1 MWYHKYMKYIFSAVY
16 TKENKGY
23 SVLCPELGVAS
34 QGVNLDDA
42 EDNIREAVE
51 LYIKDFSP
59 DELAPYTQVPAEK
72 PLLKTFE
79 ISHA

>member
-1 MWYHKYMKYIFSAVY
+1 MWYHKYMKYVFSAIF

-34 QGVNLDDA
+34 QGRDLKEA
-42 EDNIREAVE
+42 EYNIREAVE
-51 LYIKDFSP
+51 LFIEDIP
-59 DELAPYTQVPAEK
+59 NNELVSYKQGSNET

-79 ISHA
+79 VSHA